1 MAGAQVMQIFLQAID
16 LCVSNVRPVKE
27 RQKVEDTQLW
37 FVSVVGFGDMAIWG
51 WKTPKAR
58 VES

>member
-1 MAGAQVMQIFLQAID
+1 MQIFLQAIY